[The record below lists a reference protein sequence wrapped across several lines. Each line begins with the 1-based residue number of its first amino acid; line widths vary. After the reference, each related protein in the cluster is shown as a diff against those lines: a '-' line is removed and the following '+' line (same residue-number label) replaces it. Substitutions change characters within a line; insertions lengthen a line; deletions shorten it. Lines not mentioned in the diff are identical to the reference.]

1 MWQCT
6 GPAEELA
13 PLCAKLK
20 DEGVF
25 VRELDTL
32 GIPYHSPALEPFSD
46 KLRRVL
52 TAVVGAPKER
62 SAKWLSTCYPLNSE
76 EPGSK
81 LCGPDYHVSR
91 LSPLAPLF
99 RSVSAVHGVTF
110 WLLGPLLQL

>member
-1 MWQCT
+1 MWERT

-62 SAKWLSTCYPLNSE
+62 STKWLSTCFPLNSE

-91 LSPLAPLF
+91 S
-99 RSVSAVHGVTF
+99 STS
-110 WLLGPLLQL
+110 